1 MRRNL
6 IAIADKAKNGPFTLG
21 QVRWWVFN
29 EHNNGLAAADAVV
42 RIGRRVYLDEDR
54 FDDWIESQ
62 AHRQTPQA
70 A

>member
-6 IAIADKAKNGPFTLG
+6 IAIADKAKNGPSPG
-21 QVRWWVFN
+21 AVRWWVFN

-54 FDDWIESQ
+54 FDD
-62 AHRQTPQA
+62 
-70 A
+70 